1 MVVGETLEL
10 AIVFGAVIG
19 CLGLLVLLQRWLGIV

>member
-10 AIVFGAVIG
+10 AIMFGAVIAG
-19 CLGLLVLLQRWLGIV
+19 LGLLVLLQRWLGVV

>member
-19 CLGLLVLLQRWLGIV
+19 GLGLLVLLQRWLGTV

>member
-10 AIVFGAVIG
+10 AIVFGAFISG
-19 CLGLLVLLQRWLGIV
+19 LGLLVLLQRWLGAT

>member
-10 AIVFGAVIG
+10 AIVFGAIVG
-19 CLGLLVLLQRWLGIV
+19 CLGLLVLLQRWMGTI

>member
-10 AIVFGAVIG
+10 AIVFGAVIA
-19 CLGLLVLLQRWLGIV
+19 GLAVMVLLQRWMGSV

>member
-19 CLGLLVLLQRWLGIV
+19 CLGLMVLLQRWLGAI

>member
-10 AIVFGAVIG
+10 AIVFGAVIA
-19 CLGLLVLLQRWLGIV
+19 CLGIMVLLQRWLGSV